1 MAGFMNFGGKSKFQT
16 ITSPE
21 MDKERMLFF
30 LEKQLKYERA
40 NNVAREKDTLFFSGF
55 FLAYRSSL
63 LFLVFGGR
71 GVFHVA
77 IERENITVAYSQ
89 SHAGIFVLY
98 LLGCIFLLWTFSGE
112 VAPTVEVFL
121 FFSLLF
127 CIATSISIISR
138 LVSLAMFIERV
149 FDAFMKK

>member
-1 MAGFMNFGGKSKFQT
+1 MAGFMTFGGKSKFQI

-30 LEKQLKYERA
+30 LEKQLKYEWVY
-40 NNVAREKDTLFFSGF
+40 NVTREKDTLFFSGF
-55 FLAYRSSL
+55 FPAYRSSL

-71 GVFHVA
+71 GILHVA
-77 IERENITVAYSQ
+77 VEKEKITVAYSQ
-89 SHAGIFVLY
+89 SHAGIFILY
-98 LLGCIFLLWTFSGE
+98 LLGCIFLLFIFSAG
-112 VAPTVEVFL
+112 VAPTVETLL
-121 FFSLLF
+121 FTCLLF
-127 CIATSISIISR
+127 CVTTSISIISR